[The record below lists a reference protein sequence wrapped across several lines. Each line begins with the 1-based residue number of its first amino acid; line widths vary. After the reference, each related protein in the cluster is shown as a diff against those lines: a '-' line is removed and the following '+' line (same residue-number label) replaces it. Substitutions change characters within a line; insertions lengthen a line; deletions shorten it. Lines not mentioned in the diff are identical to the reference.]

1 MRRHRSND
9 DSHHH
14 WMGYTDILASSML
27 VLILVTV
34 ISALNNANNQKPP
47 LIKLSESDSY
57 RFPTGSF
64 TLSPEYK
71 NQLDEIM
78 NTIVDNIMKFRVD
91 TIEVIGHT
99 DGQPSPGN
107 SNLDLHLPH
116 LSRQNKQKQ
125 AIIPGSNVDLGM
137 LRAISVASYIREK
150 LISKGVKSV
159 PSIIPYSA
167 ASLVDPQGT
176 YSPADTKV
184 DKARR
189 RIEIRFTRNQS

>member
-1 MRRHRSND
+1 MRRRRSDD

-27 VLILVTV
+27 IIILVTI

-71 NQLDEIM
+71 RQLDDIM
-78 NTIVDNIMKFRVD
+78 NTIANNIRKYRVD

-107 SNLDLHLPH
+107 SNLDLHLPR
-116 LSRQNKQKQ
+116 LSRQGKQKQ
-125 AIIPGSNVDLGM
+125 AIVPGSNVDLGM

-150 LISKGVKSV
+150 LKTKGLKSV

-167 ASLVDPQGT
+167 ASLVDPRGT